1 MTAMYLSELKKLEQT
16 YVAQT
21 YKRADLGVESG
32 DGVTATDVGGKA
44 LIDFSSG
51 IGVNSIGFTNPK
63 WVEAV
68 KGQIDRLAHISN
80 LYYTAPMV
88 MLAKALCEKTGM
100 KRVFFANSGAEAN
113 EGAIKT
119 ARKYGADKYG
129 KERCEIVGLE
139 NSFHGRTIAT
149 LAATGQ
155 DVFHKDFGPFPAGFS
170 FAKANDVDS
179 LMSKVNDK
187 TCAIMIECIQGEGGV
202 ISLNKSFTD
211 AIAKLCAERDIL
223 LVVDEVQTGVGR
235 TGSFVCY
242 SQFGLKPDVVTLAK
256 GLGGGLPIGAVLFGE
271 KTKDTLGFGDHGST
285 FGGNPIVSAGALA
298 VLDSIDG
305 KLLDSVKEKGD
316 YFREKLL
323 AMKGVSAVSGK
334 GMMLGISLDAPLTSA
349 AVVPACIAAGLIV
362 LSAKE
367 KVRLL
372 PPLTIEKAE
381 IDAGLAIFEKVLAEQ
396 NSILESTLANHKQ
409 SIEKRLGE

>member
-1 MTAMYLSELKKLEQT
+1 MYFSELKKLEQT

-32 DGVTATDVGGKA
+32 DGVTATDVGGKT

-51 IGVNSIGFTNPK
+51 IGVNSVGFTNPK
-63 WVEAV
+63 WVAAV
-68 KGQIDRLAHISN
+68 KEQIDLLGHISN

-88 MLAKALCEKTGM
+88 KLAKAVCEKTGM
-100 KRVFFANSGAEAN
+100 SRVFFANSGAEAN

-129 KERCEIVGLE
+129 KDRCEIVCLE

-155 DVFHKDFGPFPAGFS
+155 DVFHKDFGPFPTGFS
-170 FAKANDVDS
+170 FAKANDIDS
-179 LMSKVNDK
+179 LLSKVSDK

-202 ISLNKSFTD
+202 IPLEKSFTD
-211 AIAKLCAERDIL
+211 AIAKVCAEKDVL

-298 VLDSIDG
+298 VLETIDG
-305 KLLDSVKEKGD
+305 KFLDSVAEKGEPLR
-316 YFREKLL
+316 REKHPALR
-323 AMKGVSAVSGK
+323 GH
-334 GMMLGISLDAPLTSA
+334 PL
-349 AVVPACIAAGLIV
+349 
-362 LSAKE
+362 
-367 KVRLL
+367 
-372 PPLTIEKAE
+372 
-381 IDAGLAIFEKVLAEQ
+381 
-396 NSILESTLANHKQ
+396 
-409 SIEKRLGE
+409 